1 MKNKYG
7 NEPQSFEGKTFDSKW
22 ELEVYRFLRR
32 YIPASHILLHQEII
46 IKPKTKNY
54 KAKYWRC
61 DFVVMGH
68 KNNELMLIEAKGIAT
83 REFKRQLQLI
93 DCNFPHLIPKITIV
107 QQQSQRIDEC
117 FRSVTP
123 KEMIKDLK
131 IISFHINHYKPTQE
145 VKS

>member
-1 MKNKYG
+1 
-7 NEPQSFEGKTFDSKW
+7 
-22 ELEVYRFLRR
+22 
-32 YIPASHILLHQEII
+32 
-46 IKPKTKNY
+46 
-54 KAKYWRC
+54 
-61 DFVVMGH
+61 MGH
-68 KNNELMLIEAKGIAT
+68 ENNELMLIEAKGIAT

-131 IISFHINHYKPTQE
+131 IISFHINHYKPTQK